1 MEANKTKTVEFIV
14 KSAVVAS
21 LYAILTVINP
31 LSFYG
36 IQFRVS
42 EILILLVFIDKK
54 YTYSLVIG
62 CVLANLASPFGLVDI
77 VFGSL
82 ATLLACLMIART
94 KNLFVATLWP
104 ALTNGIIIGLV
115 LKQMLDLPF
124 LLSAFQVAFGEFMVL
139 SIAGYILFK
148 RILKDK
154 SLIDIIK
161 FN

>member
-1 MEANKTKTVEFIV
+1 MEAKKTKTVEFLV

-21 LYAILTVINP
+21 LYAIFTVINP

-36 IQFRVS
+36 IQFRIS

-62 CVLANLASPFGLVDI
+62 CILANLASPLGLVDI

-82 ATLLACLMIART
+82 ATLLACLMIAKT

-104 ALTNGIIIGLV
+104 ALTNGVIIALV

-139 SIAGYILFK
+139 SVAGYILFK

-154 SLIDIIK
+154 SLLDIIK

>member
-1 MEANKTKTVEFIV
+1 MEANKTKTVEFLV

-21 LYAILTVINP
+21 LYAIFTVINP

-36 IQFRVS
+36 IQFRIS

-62 CVLANLASPFGLVDI
+62 CVLANLTSPFGLVDI

-82 ATLLACLMIART
+82 ATLLACLMIAKT

-104 ALTNGIIIGLV
+104 ALTNGIIVGIILN
-115 LKQMLDLPF
+115 QMLDLPF
-124 LLSAFQVAFGEFMVL
+124 LLSAFQVALGEFVVL
-139 SIAGYILFK
+139 SVAGYILFK

>member
-21 LYAILTVINP
+21 LYAIFTVINP

-36 IQFRVS
+36 IQFRIS

-62 CVLANLASPFGLVDI
+62 CVLANLTSPFGLVDI

-82 ATLLACLMIART
+82 ATLLACLMIAKT

-104 ALTNGIIIGLV
+104 ALTNGIIVGIILN
-115 LKQMLDLPF
+115 QMLDLPF
-124 LLSAFQVAFGEFMVL
+124 LLSAFQVALGEFVVL
-139 SIAGYILFK
+139 SVAGYILFK